1 MSRAAGEIRE
11 GLMEA
16 MGRITSFWGFSK
28 IMGQLYGLL
37 YLFTQ
42 TPALRDG

>member
-1 MSRAAGEIRE
+1 MSTAAGEIRE

-28 IMGQLYGLL
+28 IMGQLNLHDRTGC
-37 YLFTQ
+37 Q
-42 TPALRDG
+42 CCSK